1 MLATLWGN
9 AQAFRGGDLT
19 YRCLGGSGQF
29 EFTAGVYV
37 TCPDTV
43 TIGGTLRVRPFR
55 DSLVLYQTYRTPW
68 SDTII
73 QKGWLRFQPVECYS
87 IADSS
92 FPRITPIPA
101 GNCNSPGSV
110 IKNVW
115 RMVFRGVIDLDPVTV
130 PASGYTFF
138 VPHVSEARS
147 VVGGIPGGLLS
158 RGLFTIDP
166 ADNLNAGAVGPVARL
181 AVKMFGF

>member
-1 MLATLWGN
+1 MSYFLRFRVLAALLSAWILLFGTQAY

-43 TIGGTLRVRPFR
+43 TIGGNLRVRPFR

-73 QKGWLRFQPVECYS
+73 WKGWLRFQPVECYS
-87 IADSS
+87 IADTNPSRSS
-92 FPRITPIPA
+92 PIPL
-101 GNCNSPGSV
+101 GRCNSPSSI
-110 IKNVW
+110 IKDVW
-115 RMVFRGVIDLDPVTV
+115 RMIYRVVIDLDTV
-130 PASGYTFF
+130 S
-138 VPHVSEARS
+138 VP
-147 VVGGIPGGLLS
+147 
-158 RGLFTIDP
+158 
-166 ADNLNAGAVGPVARL
+166 
-181 AVKMFGF
+181 